1 MKTKSE
7 VLNTIHIL
15 SQIDIKSTNPKT
27 AYWIGRNIRK
37 FEDVSKNF
45 ETLREK
51 IQKDTWFGEYR
62 SKVEADGE
70 EKAKEE
76 YKDLLASAD
85 EEINEYLKEENTI
98 KPYTIKIDDLDIKPE
113 LIPYLVDLISE

>member
-7 VLNTIHIL
+7 VLNTIYNL
-15 SQIDIKSTNPKT
+15 SQINIKETNPKT

-45 ETLREK
+45 ESLKEK
-51 IQKDTWFGEYR
+51 IQKDEWFGEYR
-62 SKVEADGE
+62 SKVESDGE

-76 YKDLLASAD
+76 YKDLLTSAD

>member
-15 SQIDIKSTNPKT
+15 SQIDIKNTNPKT

-76 YKDLLASAD
+76 YKDLLTAAD

-98 KPYTIKIDDLDIKPE
+98 KPYIIKIDDLDIKPE

>member
-7 VLNTIHIL
+7 VLNTIYTL
-15 SQIDIKSTNPKT
+15 SQIDIKITNPKT

-37 FEDVSKNF
+37 FEDVSKAF
-45 ETLREK
+45 ESLKEK
-51 IQKDTWFGEYR
+51 IQKDTWFGEYK
-62 SKVEADGE
+62 SKVESDGE

-76 YKDLLASAD
+76 YKDLLAAAD

>member
-7 VLNTIHIL
+7 VLNTIYTL
-15 SQIDIKSTNPKT
+15 SQINIKETNPKT

-45 ETLREK
+45 ESLKEK
-51 IQKDTWFGEYR
+51 IQKDEWFGEYR
-62 SKVEADGE
+62 SKVESDGE

-76 YKDLLASAD
+76 YKDLLTSAD